1 MGKFSRLAVLGNI
14 ASMNNGIGFG
24 IKAVDISYARAK
36 VLCPRVK
43 HRVGCVGSYKVG
55 VGDLGDDHDPKSDL
69 PVLIAGSSGAND
81 VTEISQKM
89 SLCDQHSEGEPY
101 QSASIIARKNL
112 TVSKGCVPDPI

>member
-1 MGKFSRLAVLGNI
+1 MGKLSRLAVMGNI
-14 ASMNNGIGFG
+14 ASRNTGIGIG
-24 IKAVDISYARAK
+24 SKGGDISYARAK

-43 HRVGCVGSYKVG
+43 HRVGCVGSYKVS

-69 PVLIAGSSGAND
+69 PVLIAGSSGADD

-112 TVSKGCVPDPI
+112 TASKGCVPDPI